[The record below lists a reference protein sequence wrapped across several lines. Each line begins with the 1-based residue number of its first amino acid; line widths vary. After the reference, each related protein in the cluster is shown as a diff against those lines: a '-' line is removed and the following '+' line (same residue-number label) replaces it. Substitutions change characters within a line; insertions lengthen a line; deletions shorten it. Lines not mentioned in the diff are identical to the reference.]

1 MKLEYRLMN
10 ATGSSPGD
18 CHFILQRWDPRDE
31 EFSCESFVIQVNDG
45 RISAVI
51 GTLGFYK
58 DIWRSPSSTAFVHGG
73 RSVLWS
79 DNPVQGGGDWHEQND
94 VTGYGIW
101 GLDDNYVLA
110 YGDPMGR
117 DMFCFNGSSWEQIDA
132 PGFVKDVHGISPDL
146 LYAAGSHGIAKFNG
160 KNWDLV
166 PSSSGR
172 AFTSIHVVSENEMYA
187 ILDREQVWK
196 GSVDGWTPM
205 SGKRGYPALTCITK
219 WNDKVW
225 VGDSYSGLSV
235 MEESELKVVKEK
247 LRLQSMVAGET
258 LTVTHS
264 YGISGTENGVNF
276 RGFKVDAL
284 VDILGSQKPVW
295 L

>member
-31 EFSCESFVIQVNDG
+31 EFSCESFVIQVKDG
-45 RISAVI
+45 RINAVI

-58 DIWRSPSSTAFVHGG
+58 DIWRSPSGTVYVHGG

-79 DNPVQGGGDWHEQND
+79 DNPVQGGGDWNEQSD
-94 VTGYGIW
+94 VAGYGIW

-117 DMFCFNGSSWEQIDA
+117 NMFCFHGSRREQIDA
-132 PGFVKDVHGISPDL
+132 PGFVNDVHGINPDL
-146 LYAAGSHGIAKFNG
+146 LYAAGSHGIARFNG
-160 KNWDLV
+160 KSWDRV
-166 PSSSGR
+166 PSGSGR
-172 AFTSIHVVSENEMYA
+172 AFTSIYVVSENEMYA

-196 GSVDGWTPM
+196 GSVDGWAPITE
-205 SGKRGYPALTCITK
+205 KRDYPALTCVAK

-235 MEESELKVVKEK
+235 VEENKLKVVKEK
-247 LRLQSMVAGET
+247 LRLQSMIAGES

-264 YGISGTENGVNF
+264 YGISGTENGERF
-276 RGFKVDAL
+276 RGFKVDIL
-284 VDILGSQKPVW
+284 VNILGSQKPVW